1 MRGWQNLQLQLIDS
15 HFIIYSLKLLI
26 KFQFLISN
34 GTMPHTF
41 ESKHS
46 LFYGGTSNICILYY
60 NAFILTY

>member
-1 MRGWQNLQLQLIDS
+1 MCGWQNLQLQLIDP
-15 HFIIYSLKLLI
+15 HFIFSLKLLI

-34 GTMPHTF
+34 GNMPHTF

-46 LFYGGTSNICILYY
+46 LFYRGTSNICILYY